1 MSAAV
6 AAGERAEAAP
16 RRTEILGRIDIADAG
31 RVSGWAWDQARP
43 EHRLQVQIW
52 HGDQLLGTTVAD
64 RERADLKRNG
74 IGDGRHAFQFKLDRS
89 AEGLDV
95 SALVAKVVG
104 PDLVDPVP
112 LFRPSETQ
120 IVVERTVLLP
130 FARLQKTLDLIAERQ
145 LKLARACDSLRD
157 EKQNAPSEIK
167 SLLDR
172 IVAGQ
177 ERLEQRLNEIE
188 VFQARFDNALRALS
202 EQSAA
207 GTKSA
212 EAPLKRA
219 VRLLAGAT
227 LVSCCAIVLLLLRPI
242 LG

>member
-1 MSAAV
+1 MV
-6 AAGERAEAAP
+6 ADERAEAAP

-52 HGDQLLGTTVAD
+52 HRDRLLGTTMAD

-74 IGDGRHAFQFKLDRS
+74 IGDGCHAFQFKLDPS
-89 AEGLDV
+89 AEKLDV
-95 SALVAKVVG
+95 STLVAKVVG
-104 PDLVDPVP
+104 PDLIDPVP

-120 IVVERTVLLP
+120 VVVERTVLLP
-130 FARLQKTLDLIAERQ
+130 FARLQKTLDVIAERQ

-167 SLLDR
+167 AFLDR
-172 IVAGQ
+172 ILAGQ
-177 ERLEQRLNEIE
+177 ERLEERLKEVE
-188 VFQARFDNALRALS
+188 VFQARFDSALRALS
-202 EQSAA
+202 ERSAA
-207 GTKSA
+207 GTNSA

-219 VRLLAGAT
+219 MRLLAGAT
-227 LVSCCAIVLLLLRPI
+227 FVSCCAVVLLLLRPI

>member
-1 MSAAV
+1 
-6 AAGERAEAAP
+6 
-16 RRTEILGRIDIADAG
+16 
-31 RVSGWAWDQARP
+31 VSGWAWDQARP
-43 EHRLQVQIW
+43 ELRLQVQIW
-52 HGDQLLGTTVAD
+52 HGDRLLGTTVAD

-74 IGDGRHAFQFKLDRS
+74 IGDGRHAFQFKLDPS
-89 AEGLDV
+89 AEGLDA

-104 PDLVDPVP
+104 PDLADPVP

-130 FARLQKTLDLIAERQ
+130 FARLQQTLDLIAERQ

-167 SLLDR
+167 TSLDR
-172 IVAGQ
+172 ILAHQ
-177 ERLEQRLNEIE
+177 ERLEERLKEIE
-188 VFQARFDNALRALS
+188 VFQARFDSALRALS
-202 EQSAA
+202 EQRAA
-207 GTKSA
+207 GADSA

-219 VRLLAGAT
+219 VRLLAGAS